1 MLLQASRNAFTFAEG
16 DAKNVVCGGLLMPH
30 PVPVL
35 GLVKLCMT
43 VDGRGCELLGRSDD
57 PRFAR
62 LLLANILELIA
73 LPHLS

>member
-1 MLLQASRNAFTFAEG
+1 
-16 DAKNVVCGGLLMPH
+16 MPH